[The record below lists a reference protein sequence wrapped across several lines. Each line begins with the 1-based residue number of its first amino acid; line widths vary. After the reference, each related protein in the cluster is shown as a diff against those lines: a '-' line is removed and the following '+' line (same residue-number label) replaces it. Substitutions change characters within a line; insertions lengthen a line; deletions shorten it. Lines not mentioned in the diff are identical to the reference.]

1 MNDQSHQLSAND
13 RDVNRRALLRRGGVV
28 VAATVAGVTAVEA
41 LNAVDAQG
49 APGDS
54 LILGSQTNDSGTTP
68 TSLTSGATTGATLTV
83 ANTGAHAPVKLAQQP
98 FASFVSVAGGELANL
113 DGVLYSTLDFGGTT
127 GSLPGLVYTEFTA
140 HEVVTIV
147 PQRIL
152 DTRTSAGQA
161 HILNKSGNLDSAGRL
176 LGGHTINIDLSSL
189 EVAAASA
196 FCNLTVVSPLGAGY
210 MTLFPGGTRPATS
223 SINFTAGAII
233 ANFAVTGTS
242 STDTVSIY
250 SNATSHVLLDITAF
264 NVGSP
269 GQINPAIL
277 PTSALSATTSQQLA
291 ARAKAGTLPN
301 WYSGGV
307 SR

>member
-13 RDVNRRALLRRGGVV
+13 RDVNRRTLLRRGGVV

-41 LNAVDAQG
+41 FNAVDAQG

-83 ANTGAHAPVKLAQQP
+83 ANTGAHAPVELAQQP
-98 FASFVSVAGGELANL
+98 FDSFASVAGGELANL
-113 DGVLYSTLDFGGTT
+113 DGFLYSTFDFGGTT
-127 GSLPGLVYTEFTA
+127 GSLPVFVYTEITA
-140 HEVVTIV
+140 NQVVTIV

-152 DTRTSAGQA
+152 DTRTTAGRVA
-161 HILNKSGNLDSAGRL
+161 ILNKSGNLDSAGRL

-196 FCNLTVVSPLGAGY
+196 FCNLTAVQPLTGGY
-210 MTLFPGGTRPATS
+210 MTLFPGGTKPNTS

-269 GQINPAIL
+269 GQIKAAIL
-277 PTSALSATTSQQLA
+277 PPSASSATSQQLA